1 MSENKTEDKKE
12 EKAKLEEKKIIE
24 PVTLEKIN
32 ELLTNNLKW
41 SQIIYEQNRKINNK
55 LFWSSVFSYLKV
67 AFIVIPLIIGF
78 IYLMPNINNF
88 FNVLDSFSSINTTKE
103 DVAGQN
109 ALIDAL
115 LKQLPFDQSK
125 QEQIKALLR

>member
-1 MSENKTEDKKE
+1 MSEKKME
-12 EKAKLEEKKIIE
+12 EKVEEISKIEEKKPVE

-67 AFIVIPLIIGF
+67 TLIVIPLIIGF
-78 IYLMPNINNF
+78 IYLMPNLNNF
-88 FNVLDSFSSINTTKE
+88 FNALDSFSGINTTKE
-103 DVAGQN
+103 GVAQQN

>member
-1 MSENKTEDKKE
+1 ME
-12 EKAKLEEKKIIE
+12 EKVEEISKIEEKKPVE

-67 AFIVIPLIIGF
+67 TLIVIPLIIGF
-78 IYLMPNINNF
+78 IYLMPNLNNF
-88 FNVLDSFSSINTTKE
+88 FNALDSFSGINTTKE
-103 DVAGQN
+103 GVAQQN